1 MNKIEYTER
10 GFNFVKVTPIQN
22 VSWGGYCV
30 CNGCN
35 GQFINEDMYLVFVLG
50 ACYCE
55 RCFKKWLERS
65 KKYRQEDM
73 NEDLR
78 YQKEH

>member
-35 GQFINEDMYLVFVLG
+35 GQFIDEDMYLIFVLG
-50 ACYCE
+50 DC
-55 RCFKKWLERS
+55 
-65 KKYRQEDM
+65 
-73 NEDLR
+73 
-78 YQKEH
+78 